1 MSAIFDSLLTGLP
14 FLILHSSVT
23 FLMLAIA
30 LRIYMWV
37 TPFDEMA
44 LIKSGNTAAA
54 VTLSGAVVGFAIP
67 LAITLKTSLNLW
79 DIVIWSAVTLILMLL
94 AYRIM
99 DFVVRD
105 FERRVEADELGP
117 AILLASVKIA
127 VGIITAASVA
137 G

>member
-1 MSAIFDSLLTGLP
+1 
-14 FLILHSSVT
+14 
-23 FLMLAIA
+23 
-30 LRIYMWV
+30 
-37 TPFDEMA
+37 
-44 LIKSGNTAAA
+44 
-54 VTLSGAVVGFAIP
+54 
-67 LAITLKTSLNLW
+67 
-79 DIVIWSAVTLILMLL
+79 
-94 AYRIM
+94 M